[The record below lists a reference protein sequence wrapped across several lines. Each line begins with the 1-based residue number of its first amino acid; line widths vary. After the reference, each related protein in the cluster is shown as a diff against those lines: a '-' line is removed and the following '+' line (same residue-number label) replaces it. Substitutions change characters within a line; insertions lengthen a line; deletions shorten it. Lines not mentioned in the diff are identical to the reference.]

1 MKLIELIFF
10 GMYAAHRGSEKMIAP
25 CSSFF
30 YERNTR
36 TLYIHLKSAAKV
48 HISDEPSK

>member
-30 YERNTR
+30 FKEIRVP
-36 TLYIHLKSAAKV
+36 YIYT
-48 HISDEPSK
+48 